1 MGEKQMWLPR
11 HVFFFFFSNRLLKKT
26 ETRQEKKRAISTS
39 FFPFD
44 TLPRCLIFV
53 LLSQNKYLF
62 LFHLFGLGEKLS
74 CKRKHAYKH
83 DARRSLRPFSLFFFS
98 RVPSIYTFVLS
109 LLYLFVCLFACETHK
124 TVLFLCFFFFLAFS
138 FLFHSHNLVL

>member
-1 MGEKQMWLPR
+1 MGEKQMWVPC

-83 DARRSLRPFSLFFFS
+83 DARRSLRPFSLFFFFFS
-98 RVPSIYTFVLS
+98 SPINIYVCFISS
-109 LLYLFVCLFACETHK
+109 LLVCLFACLRNT
-124 TVLFLCFFFFLAFS
+124 
-138 FLFHSHNLVL
+138 